1 MLFEFATGEV
11 NSTLNEELERV
22 VTEIPDAPEAL
33 TKVLSLFINIAALV
47 AFTLNIDSAA
57 DALFS
62 NAEK

>member
-1 MLFEFATGEV
+1 MLLEFAAGEV
-11 NSTLNEELERV
+11 NSTLKDELERV
-22 VTEIPDAPEAL
+22 VIEMPDSPEAL

-47 AFTLNIDSAA
+47 AVTLKIESAA